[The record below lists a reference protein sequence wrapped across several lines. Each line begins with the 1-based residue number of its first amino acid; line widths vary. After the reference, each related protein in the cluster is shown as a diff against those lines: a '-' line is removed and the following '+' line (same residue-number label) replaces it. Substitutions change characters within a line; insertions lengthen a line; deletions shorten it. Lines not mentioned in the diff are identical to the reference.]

1 MAGKFNR
8 ASELKWEKLSWGELV
23 WLSGPHA
30 SGARE
35 LVVGEVKLAP
45 GGSHHFHKH
54 PRQEELIY
62 VLEGE
67 VEQWLR
73 KERRTLKAG
82 DSIYIPRN
90 TVHATFNVAKR
101 AARCLAILAP
111 AIGKGGYEL
120 VDVNS
125 RAPWKS
131 LR

>member
-8 ASELKWEKLSWGELV
+8 ASKLRWEKLSWGDLV
-23 WLSGPHA
+23 WLAGPGA
-30 SGARE
+30 SGARD

-45 GGSHHFHKH
+45 GGFHAFHKH
-54 PRQEELIY
+54 PRQEEVIY
-62 VLEGE
+62 LLEGE

-73 KERRTLKAG
+73 KEKRMLRAG

-101 AARCLAILAP
+101 PARCLAILGP
-111 AIGKGGYEL
+111 AVGKGGYEL
-120 VDVNS
+120 VDVS
-125 RAPWKS
+125 GRAPWKS